1 MIRAFSVIVP
11 VLNLETLIVRTLQ
24 SIEDSIAFFYE
35 HYDGVDPVEA
45 EVLVVNEG
53 SSDRTLAVVTEF
65 AQSKPH
71 YKIINHHKSLGIGPA
86 RNTGAKVSKGDIL
99 FFCDGDDL
107 FYKEHI
113 YLNYRVLNHQPT
125 GAAVAMSVESD
136 RGTYTF
142 NLPHHPVG
150 VVRTGVYMQDTLHPH
165 WKAAIENTIALNLCV
180 RRECHEFI
188 EGFPEAP
195 VYKKVGCEDIGYDYW
210 LYRFFR
216 LHRVDIE
223 TVEYIRYPGNN
234 MDRQL
239 KKFQTAPEDYQE
251 EMSAETQ
258 QMHGVR
264 QKLEQEKLAYLLGKF
279 PQFEKSSEFFALL
292 NWQQLANEYF
302 NQQNFVEAINLCEA
316 GLKQEPQALP
326 MVKNFLAI
334 AYNNVGSACHQQ
346 RNLPLAAEY
355 FQRSLKLNP
364 AFAAAD
370 SAKVHFNLALV
381 LKDQGAFDQALAYL
395 QKALV
400 LDPQFP
406 QALAVVPD
414 LTYRVQLIQ
423 RGYQFTQDS
432 LSAHLAVWQQVLAP
446 FVEMP
451 GLQVLDVGG
460 GEGRVACWL
469 VDNIL
474 THESAQLT
482 CIDTFAA
489 AGSSLGEGSPA
500 DSPRTLNPASNPAF
514 NTVEQRFD
522 FNIAR
527 TGSSTKVKKLVGNA
541 RELLRPLPLD
551 AYDVVYI
558 DERSRRATDVLED
571 MVLAWALVK
580 VGGILGVDH
589 YGWKVSEG
597 TLPEAQNVKPPGAAI
612 DAFLSIYG
620 KQVKILHRGY
630 QLFMEKLP
638 VENVA

>member
-24 SIEDSIAFFYE
+24 SIEDSIAFFYA
-35 HYDGVDPVEA
+35 HYDGADPVEA

-65 AQSKPH
+65 AQNKPH
-71 YKIINHHKSLGIGPA
+71 YKIVNHHKSLGGGPA

-99 FFCDGDDL
+99 LFCDGDDL

-113 YLNYRVLNHQPT
+113 YLNYQVLNHQPNGT
-125 GAAVAMSVESD
+125 PVAMSLGSD
-136 RGTYTF
+136 RGTYAF
-142 NLPHHPVG
+142 NLPPHPVG

-165 WKAAIENTIALNLCV
+165 WKAAIENTIPLNLCV

-195 VYKKVGCEDIGYDYW
+195 VYKKVGCEDVGYDYW

-216 LHRVDIE
+216 LHKVDIE

-302 NQQNFVEAINLCEA
+302 NQQNFVETINLCEA
-316 GLKQEPQALP
+316 GLKQEPQSLP
-326 MVKNFLAI
+326 TVKNLLAI

-346 RNLPLAAEY
+346 RNLPLAADY
-355 FQRSLKLNP
+355 FQRSLKINP

-370 SAKVHFNLALV
+370 LAKVHFNLALV
-381 LKDQGAFDQALAYL
+381 LKDQGAFAPALTSL
-395 QKALV
+395 QKALA

-406 QALAVVPD
+406 QAIALVPD
-414 LTYRVQLIQ
+414 LTDRAQTAQ

-446 FVEMP
+446 FVNMP
-451 GLQVLDVGG
+451 GLQVLDIGS
-460 GEGRVACWL
+460 GEGRAACWL
-469 VDNIL
+469 MDNLL
-474 THESAQLT
+474 THESAHLT
-482 CIDTFAA
+482 CMDTFAA
-489 AGSSLGEGSPA
+489 VA
-500 DSPRTLNPASNPAF
+500 DSPLGAGNPGDALALNLAL

-527 TGSSTKVKKLVGNA
+527 TGSATKVKKLVGNA
-541 RELLRPLPLD
+541 RDLLRTLPLN
-551 AYDVVYI
+551 AYDVVYVA
-558 DERSRRATDVLED
+558 RSRRAIDVLED
-571 MVLAWALVK
+571 AVLAWGLVK
-580 VGGILGVDH
+580 IGGILGFDH
-589 YGWKVSEG
+589 YGWKLPEG
-597 TLPEAQNVKPPGAAI
+597 TSPEAQDGKPPGAAI

-620 KQVKILHRGY
+620 NQVKILHRGY

-638 VENVA
+638 VANGDG